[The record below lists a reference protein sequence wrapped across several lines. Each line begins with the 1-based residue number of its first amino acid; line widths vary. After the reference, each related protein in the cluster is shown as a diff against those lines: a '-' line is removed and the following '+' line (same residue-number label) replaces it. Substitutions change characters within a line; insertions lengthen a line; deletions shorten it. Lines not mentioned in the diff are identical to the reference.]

1 MAKELNKKRDV
12 LSVVHNATIAL
23 ANLTNNAATLEYTDN
38 DRASKDFKR
47 DIVNF
52 KNKELKALED
62 LSKEIRVEHNSKP
75 KRVVPNR
82 VINLENL
89 KQNKNK

>member
-12 LSVVHNATIAL
+12 LSIVHNATIAL
-23 ANLTNNAATLEYTDN
+23 ANLTTNAATLEYYDN
-38 DRASKDFKR
+38 ERASKDFKR

-62 LSKEIRVEHNSKP
+62 LSKEIRLEHNLKP
-75 KRVVPNR
+75 KRSIPNR
-82 VINLENL
+82 VINLNNL